1 MRPIPLLCTQSP
13 GSDFYFWATGTL
25 TLTFHVVLLCAFL
38 SVALAQQ
45 QDVDELVQKVGEN
58 GEEGQL
64 SASPSTSEAVLSKN
78 QQPHNDDEKGWYV
91 RGF

>member
-1 MRPIPLLCTQSP
+1 
-13 GSDFYFWATGTL
+13 
-25 TLTFHVVLLCAFL
+25 LTFHVVLLCAFL

-64 SASPSTSEAVLSKN
+64 SASPSTSEAVLSKS